1 MRRFVKIVERY
12 LMLGAAVAAVMVEA
26 KKTFDLIYGE

>member
-1 MRRFVKIVERY
+1 MRRFVKVISRY
-12 LMLGAAVAAVMVEA
+12 LMLGAAVTAVIVEA